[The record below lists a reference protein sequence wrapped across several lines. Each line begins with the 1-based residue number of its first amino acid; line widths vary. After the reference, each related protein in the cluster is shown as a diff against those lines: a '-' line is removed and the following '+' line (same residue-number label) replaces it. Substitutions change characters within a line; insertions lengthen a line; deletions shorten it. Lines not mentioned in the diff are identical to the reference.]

1 MTVPPAPARANRR
14 TARGSVWVRTAAEK
28 VPTKWLTT
36 AGAAVVLLATA
47 AFGGLADAPDRTP
60 MVGLGDVIE
69 TPGLTLTPIDA
80 EILPANELIPDTT
93 FVRLTFDVLVTGDLP
108 LRITQNNQPPVVT
121 SVFAA
126 RSRAAADLDSA
137 VDVLIRPDESA
148 AVDTGSITDAD
159 RDWANPLFAAS
170 AQLGEVRFEDVV
182 TYASTLQPGILY
194 RVSVDYKFAKT
205 FTSGSAEIVVWNR
218 DLAPGSGVTESR
230 AEKVSRRTT
239 EAAQLTVPLRL
250 AETL

>member
-1 MTVPPAPARANRR
+1 MRATRR
-14 TARGSVWVRTAAEK
+14 NARGSAWVRTTAQK

-60 MVGLGDVIE
+60 VVALGDAIE

-80 EILPANELIPDTT
+80 EILPPNELIPDTT
-93 FVRLTFDVLVTGDLP
+93 FVRLTFDVLVTGDFP
-108 LRITQNNQPPVVT
+108 VRITQNNQPPVAT

-137 VDVLIRPDESA
+137 VDVLIRPGVSA
-148 AVDTGSITDAD
+148 TVDTAPITDSD
-159 RDWANPLFAAS
+159 RDWTNPLFAAS
-170 AQLGEVRFEDVV
+170 ALLGEVRFEDVV
-182 TYASTLQPGILY
+182 TYASTLQPGIPY
-194 RVSVDYKFAKT
+194 RVSVDYKFATT
-205 FTSGSAEIVVWNR
+205 FTTGSARIVVWNR

-230 AEKVSRRTT
+230 AEKVSLRTT
-239 EAAQLTVPLRL
+239 EAAQLTVPLHP
-250 AETL
+250 AESL